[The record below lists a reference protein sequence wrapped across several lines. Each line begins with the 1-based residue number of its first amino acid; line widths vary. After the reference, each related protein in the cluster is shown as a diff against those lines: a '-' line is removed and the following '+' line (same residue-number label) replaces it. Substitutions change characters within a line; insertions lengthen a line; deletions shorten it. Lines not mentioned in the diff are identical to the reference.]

1 MKGISLAGLTV
12 VVAAVAIVGCQSTKA
27 PDEEYCRPAVPGAAP
42 EPGMINAACPV
53 MNDEDARSTGASV
66 AYTGGRL
73 EWSGKRV
80 ALCCKGCIPRWQE
93 MAPSEQDA
101 ALVRVTSR

>member
-1 MKGISLAGLTV
+1 MNGIRLAGLTV
-12 VVAAVAIVGCQSTKA
+12 VFATLAIVGCQATKT
-27 PDEEYCRPAVPGAAP
+27 PDDENCRPAVPGAAP

-53 MNDEDARSTGASV
+53 MSNEDARSTGASV
-66 AYTGGRL
+66 AYTGGRAD
-73 EWSGKRV
+73 WSGKHV

-93 MAPSEQDA
+93 MSSSEQEA